1 MIEVND
7 LIKTLKKNKINF
19 FSGVPDSILKNLS
32 IYLQENEK
40 KKHILAVNEGAAVSI
55 GIGHYLSTKQVPCI
69 YLQNS
74 GLSNAINPLI
84 SIAHQNVYSI
94 PLVLLIGWRGSPGIK
109 DEPQHEA
116 KGKITLDLLKLLG
129 IKYKIIRN
137 NNDLNNFNRAIKKS
151 KKDKTIIAGLI
162 EKNILKNKIIS
173 IKKKNY
179 YNLDKE
185 VFYLNLLKNLK
196 LKDLVVSSTGYN
208 SRELFF
214 YRKKYKINKGKDF
227 YLVGGMGHTSSLS
240 LGINI
245 NKKNHRVICLDGD
258 GSFLMHMGAILTL
271 ANSANQNLKYIL
283 INNNLHDSVGGQTT
297 YINKLDI
304 KKLVMSAGFKNYFL
318 IKSEK
323 NIKDKIK
330 NFLDDK
336 SLSFLEVKTSANKIK
351 DLPRPKNLKII
362 KNKFLK

>member
-1 MIEVND
+1 MF
-7 LIKTLKKNKINF
+7 KQKIN
-19 FSGVPDSILKNLS
+19 K
-32 IYLQENEK
+32 
-40 KKHILAVNEGAAVSI
+40 
-55 GIGHYLSTKQVPCI
+55 
-69 YLQNS
+69 
-74 GLSNAINPLI
+74 
-84 SIAHQNVYSI
+84 
-94 PLVLLIGWRGSPGIK
+94 LLIGTNNNGKLREIKSLLPKRIKIYSTKEFNLKSPTENGKTFKENSLIKSKYFSKKSGLPCLADDSGLEIDFLNKNPGIYS
-109 DEPQHEA
+109 A
-116 KGKITLDLLKLLG
+116 RWGGKHGD
-129 IKYKIIRN
+129 
-137 NNDLNNFNRAIKKS
+137 FSRAIKKS